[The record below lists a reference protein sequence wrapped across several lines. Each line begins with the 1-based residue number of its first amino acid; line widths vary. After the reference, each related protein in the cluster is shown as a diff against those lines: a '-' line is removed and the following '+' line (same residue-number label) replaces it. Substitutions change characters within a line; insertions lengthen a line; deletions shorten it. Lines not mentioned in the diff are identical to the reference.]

1 MLTAQEPKRTR
12 LSSRRR
18 AGPALEEDGFAP
30 AALRAGAAAS
40 PFTVERLDGHAHVPG
55 DNQIG
60 AGEDE
65 FLLIDGGSAL
75 SNPYLPVLLGQS
87 DAILLVTHLGQTS
100 RQDLDRTLTLL
111 QPWQDRMIGN
121 VALAA

>member
-1 MLTAQEPKRTR
+1 MFHQNTWSIKTDEEPTKYQQSPCQLR
-12 LSSRRR
+12 
-18 AGPALEEDGFAP
+18 P